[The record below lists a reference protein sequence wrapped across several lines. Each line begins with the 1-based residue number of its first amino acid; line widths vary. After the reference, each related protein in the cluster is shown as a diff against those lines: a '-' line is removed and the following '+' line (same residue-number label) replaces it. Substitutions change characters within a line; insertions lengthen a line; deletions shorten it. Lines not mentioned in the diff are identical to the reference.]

1 VRSFIQFRYVSNHPM
16 LYPVMGFLILIA
28 VGTVLLLMPFSSHNG
43 LSFFDALFM
52 ATSASC
58 VNGLSVISVGQDLTR
73 AGQIVLMCLAE
84 VGGTGIMA
92 LSTTIMLLIHS
103 KMNFGQQ
110 SVLISSYSSEN
121 FSSGYIIKQVIK
133 VTVMVE
139 LLGAAVLFSQWENLP
154 LGEKI
159 FNSIFHSIS
168 AFCNAGF
175 SLMDNS
181 MIGFYD
187 NWVVNL
193 ALIFLIICGG
203 FGFLSLSELIGK
215 RKNGNNRARVLTLHT
230 RLVCIMV
237 PLLIGFG
244 TLAFLGTEWNGSL
257 KDLQLSDKILVSLFQ
272 SVTSRSAGLNTT
284 NFSALGASTLF
295 LIIILMFIG
304 ANPGGC
310 GGGIKTT
317 TAAIIGLLGFNRF
330 LGRQKTQVF
339 NRTIP
344 EATVD
349 RAMRIFLLSI
359 IVIVLGCI
367 LLLIFETENLQGK
380 ASQALFL
387 SVLFET
393 VSAFSTC
400 GLSMGI
406 TPDLSSVSKVVIS
419 IVMFVGRL
427 GPLVLVQA
435 VISSPKA
442 GAYYSEE
449 NVMVG

>member
-1 VRSFIQFRYVSNHPM
+1 MFQSRFISSHPM
-16 LYPVMGFLILIA
+16 LYPVMGFLILILA
-28 VGTVLLLMPFSSHNG
+28 GTILLLMPFSSHSG
-43 LSFFDALFM
+43 LSFFDALFT
-52 ATSASC
+52 ATSAAC
-58 VNGLSVISVGQDLTR
+58 VNGLSVVSVGQDLTR
-73 AGQIVLMCLAE
+73 TGQVILMCLME
-84 VGGTGIMA
+84 IGGTGIMA

-103 KMNFGQQ
+103 KVNFGQQ
-110 SVLISSYSSEN
+110 SVLISSYSGNAN

-133 VTVMVE
+133 VTVAVE
-139 LLGAAVLFSQWENLP
+139 FFGAAILFTQWGNLP

-159 FNSIFHSIS
+159 FNSVFHSIS

-175 SLMDNS
+175 SLMDHS
-181 MIGFYD
+181 MVDFYN
-187 NWVVNL
+187 NWIVNL

-203 FGFLSLSELIGK
+203 FGFLSISELISK
-215 RKNGNNRARVLTLHT
+215 RKNKNHRVLTLHT

-237 PLLIGFG
+237 PLLIGIG
-244 TLAFLGTEWNGSL
+244 TLAFLGMEWNGLL
-257 KDLQLSDKILVSLFQ
+257 KDLQFSDKILVSLFQ
-272 SVTSRSAGLNTT
+272 SVTSRSAGLSTT

-295 LIIILMFIG
+295 MIIILMFIG

-330 LGRQKTQVF
+330 WGRQKTQVF

-344 EATVD
+344 ETTVD

-359 IVIVLGCI
+359 IVIVLGCT
-367 LLLIFETENLQGK
+367 LLLIFETEHLQGP
-380 ASQALFL
+380 AGQALFL
-387 SVLFET
+387 NLLFET

-406 TPDLSSVSKVVIS
+406 TPDLSSLSKVVVS
-419 IVMFVGRL
+419 IIMFVGRL

-435 VISSPKA
+435 VISPPKT

>member
-1 VRSFIQFRYVSNHPM
+1 MFQSRFVNEHPM
-16 LYPVMGFLILIA
+16 LYPVMGFLLLIA
-28 VGTVLLLMPFSSHNG
+28 CGTVLLLMPFSSHNG
-43 LSFFDALFM
+43 LSFFDALFT
-52 ATSASC
+52 ATSAAC
-58 VNGLSVISVGQDLTR
+58 VNGLSVVSIGQDLTS
-73 AGQIVLMCLAE
+73 AGQAILMCLVE
-84 VGGTGIMA
+84 IGGIGIMV

-110 SVLISSYSSEN
+110 SVLMSSYSSESL
-121 FSSGYIIKQVIK
+121 SSGYIIKRVIK
-133 VTVMVE
+133 VTVVIE
-139 LLGAAVLFSQWENLP
+139 LAGAAVLFTQFENLP
-154 LGEKI
+154 FAEKV
-159 FNSIFHSIS
+159 FNSVFHSIS

-175 SLMDNS
+175 SLMNHS
-181 MIGFYD
+181 MMDFYN
-187 NWVVNL
+187 NWVANL

-203 FGFLSLSELIGK
+203 FGFLSISELISK
-215 RKNGNNRARVLTLHT
+215 RRNGNRIRTLTLHT

-237 PLLIGFG
+237 PLLIGAG
-244 TLAFLGTEWNGSL
+244 TLAFLGMEWNDSL
-257 KDLQLSDKILVSLFQ
+257 KNMPLSDKILVSLFQ

-284 NFSALGASTLF
+284 DFSVLGASTLF

-304 ANPGGC
+304 ANPGSC

-344 EATVD
+344 EATVE
-349 RAMRIFLLSI
+349 RAIRIFLLSFV
-359 IVIVLGCI
+359 VIVLGCI
-367 LLLIFETENLQGK
+367 LLLIFETKNLHGNE
-380 ASQALFL
+380 SQALFL
-387 SVLFET
+387 KVLFET

-406 TPDLSSVSKVVIS
+406 TPDLSSASKIVVSVI
-419 IVMFVGRL
+419 MFVGRL

-435 VISSPKA
+435 VISTPKS

>member
-1 VRSFIQFRYVSNHPM
+1 MFQFRFATSHPM
-16 LYPVMGFLILIA
+16 LYPVAGFLILIA
-28 VGTVLLLMPFSSHNG
+28 FGTILLLMPFSSHNG
-43 LSFFDALFM
+43 LSFFDALFT

-58 VNGLSVISVGQDLTR
+58 VNGLTVISVGQDLTR
-73 AGQIVLMCLAE
+73 TGQVILMCLAE
-84 VGGTGIMA
+84 IGGTGIMA
-92 LSTTIMLLIHS
+92 LSTTIMLLVNS

-110 SVLISSYSSEN
+110 SVLISSYSNEN
-121 FSSGYIIKQVIK
+121 LSSGYIIKQVIK
-133 VTVMVE
+133 VTVAVE
-139 LLGAAVLFSQWENLP
+139 LLGAAILFTQWEYLP
-154 LGEKI
+154 FGERI
-159 FNSIFHSIS
+159 FHSVFHSIS

-175 SLMDNS
+175 SLLDNS
-181 MIGFYD
+181 MMDFYN
-187 NWVVNL
+187 NWTVNF
-193 ALIFLIICGG
+193 ALMFLIICGG
-203 FGFLSLSELIGK
+203 FGFLSVSELISK
-215 RKNGNNRARVLTLHT
+215 RRNGSRIRTLTLHT
-230 RLVCIMV
+230 RLVCVMV
-237 PLLIGFG
+237 PLLLGIGM
-244 TLAFLGTEWNGSL
+244 LAFLGMEWNASL

-284 NFSALGASTLF
+284 NFSALGAPALF
-295 LIIILMFIG
+295 LVIMLMFIG
-304 ANPGGC
+304 TNPGSC

-330 LGRQKTQVF
+330 WGREKTQVF

-367 LLLIFETENLQGK
+367 LLLIFETKNLQGE
-380 ASQALFL
+380 AGQALFL

-406 TPDLSSVSKVVIS
+406 TPDLSSVGKVVIS
-419 IVMFVGRL
+419 AIMFIGRL

-435 VISSPKA
+435 VISPPKLS
-442 GAYYSEE
+442 AYYSEE

>member
-1 VRSFIQFRYVSNHPM
+1 M
-16 LYPVMGFLILIA
+16 LYPVAGFLILIT
-28 VGTVLLLMPFSSHNG
+28 VGTVLLLMPFSSRNG
-43 LSFFDALFM
+43 LSFFDALFT

-73 AGQIVLMCLAE
+73 AGQTILMCLVE
-84 VGGTGIMA
+84 IGGTGIMA

-133 VTVMVE
+133 VTAIVE
-139 LLGAAVLFSQWENLP
+139 LLGAAILFTQFENLP
-154 LGEKI
+154 LNERI
-159 FNSIFHSIS
+159 FTSVFHSIC

-181 MIGFYD
+181 MLDFYD
-187 NWVVNL
+187 NRVVNL

-203 FGFLSLSELIGK
+203 FGFLSISELITK
-215 RKNGNNRARVLTLHT
+215 RKNGSRARGLTLHT
-230 RLVCIMV
+230 RLICIMV
-237 PLLIGFG
+237 PLLIGIG
-244 TLAFLGTEWNGSL
+244 TLAFLGMEWHGL
-257 KDLQLSDKILVSLFQ
+257 LRDLQLSDKILVSLFQ
-272 SVTSRSAGLNTT
+272 SVTSRSGGLSTT
-284 NFSALGASTLF
+284 DFSALGASTLF
-295 LIIILMFIG
+295 LIIMLMFIG

-317 TAAIIGLLGFNRF
+317 TAAIICLLGFNRF

-344 EATVD
+344 EVTVD

-359 IVIVLGCI
+359 VVIVLGCV
-367 LLLIFETENLQGK
+367 LLLIFETGNLQGE
-380 ASQALFL
+380 ASQSLFL
-387 SVLFET
+387 SILFET
-393 VSAFSTC
+393 ASAFSTC

-406 TPDLSSVSKVVIS
+406 TPHLSSVSEVIVS
-419 IVMFVGRL
+419 VIMFIGRL

-435 VISSPKA
+435 VISTPKS

>member
-1 VRSFIQFRYVSNHPM
+1 MFKFRFVNNHPM

-28 VGTVLLLMPFSSHNG
+28 GGTTLLLMPFSSHNG
-43 LSFFDALFM
+43 LSFFDALFT
-52 ATSASC
+52 ATSAAC
-58 VNGLSVISVGQDLTR
+58 VNGLSVVSIGQDLTGT
-73 AGQIVLMCLAE
+73 GQAILMCLIE
-84 VGGTGIMA
+84 IGGIGIMA

-121 FSSGYIIKQVIK
+121 LSSGYIIKQVIK
-133 VTVMVE
+133 VTAVIE
-139 LLGAAVLFSQWENLP
+139 LGGAAILFTQLENLP
-154 LGEKI
+154 LSERM
-159 FNSIFHSIS
+159 FNSVFHSIS

-175 SLMDNS
+175 SLMNNS
-181 MIGFYD
+181 MIGFYN

-203 FGFLSLSELIGK
+203 FGFLSISELISK
-215 RKNGNNRARVLTLHT
+215 RRNGNRVRTLTLHT

-237 PLLIGFG
+237 PLLIGAG
-244 TLAFLGTEWNGSL
+244 TLAFLGMEWNDSL
-257 KDLQLSDKILVSLFQ
+257 KDMQLSDKILVSLFQ

-284 NFSALGASTLF
+284 DFSVLGASTLF
-295 LIIILMFIG
+295 FVIILMFIG
-304 ANPGGC
+304 ANPGSC

-330 LGRQKTQVF
+330 VGRQKTQVF

-344 EATVD
+344 EATVE
-349 RAMRIFLLSI
+349 RATRIFLLSFV
-359 IVIVLGCI
+359 VIVLGCI
-367 LLLIFETENLQGK
+367 LLLVFETGNLHGK

-406 TPDLSSVSKVVIS
+406 TPDLSSASKAVVSVI
-419 IVMFVGRL
+419 MFVGRL

-435 VISSPKA
+435 VISTPKS

>member
-1 VRSFIQFRYVSNHPM
+1 
-16 LYPVMGFLILIA
+16 
-28 VGTVLLLMPFSSHNG
+28 
-43 LSFFDALFM
+43 
-52 ATSASC
+52 
-58 VNGLSVISVGQDLTR
+58 
-73 AGQIVLMCLAE
+73 
-84 VGGTGIMA
+84 MA
-92 LSTTIMLLIHS
+92 LSTTIMLIVHS

-139 LLGAAVLFSQWENLP
+139 LLGAVVLFSQWENLP
-154 LGEKI
+154 FGEKI
-159 FNSIFHSIS
+159 FNSVFHSIS

-181 MIGFYD
+181 MIDFYD

-203 FGFLSLSELIGK
+203 FGFLSLSELISK

-244 TLAFLGTEWNGSL
+244 MLVFLGMEWNGSL

-284 NFSALGASTLF
+284 DFSALGASSLF
-295 LIIILMFIG
+295 LIIMLMFIG

-359 IVIVLGCI
+359 IVIVSGCV
-367 LLLIFETENLQGK
+367 LLLLFETENLQSQ

-435 VISSPKA
+435 VISSPKS

>member
-1 VRSFIQFRYVSNHPM
+1 
-16 LYPVMGFLILIA
+16 
-28 VGTVLLLMPFSSHNG
+28 
-43 LSFFDALFM
+43 
-52 ATSASC
+52 
-58 VNGLSVISVGQDLTR
+58 VNGLSVVSIGQDLTS
-73 AGQIVLMCLAE
+73 AGQAILMCLVE
-84 VGGTGIMA
+84 IGGIGIMV

-110 SVLISSYSSEN
+110 SVLMSSYSSESL
-121 FSSGYIIKQVIK
+121 SSGYIIKRVIK
-133 VTVMVE
+133 VTVVIE
-139 LLGAAVLFSQWENLP
+139 LAGAAVLFTQFENLP
-154 LGEKI
+154 FAEKV
-159 FNSIFHSIS
+159 FNSVFHSIS

-175 SLMDNS
+175 SLMNHS
-181 MIGFYD
+181 MMDFYN
-187 NWVVNL
+187 NWVANL

-203 FGFLSLSELIGK
+203 FGFLSISELISK
-215 RKNGNNRARVLTLHT
+215 RRNGNRVRALTLHT

-237 PLLIGFG
+237 PLLIGAG
-244 TLAFLGTEWNGSL
+244 TLAFLGMEWNDSL
-257 KDLQLSDKILVSLFQ
+257 KNMPLSDKILVSLFQ

-284 NFSALGASTLF
+284 DFSTLGASTLF

-304 ANPGGC
+304 ANPGSC

-344 EATVD
+344 EATVE
-349 RAMRIFLLSI
+349 RAIRIFLLSFV
-359 IVIVLGCI
+359 VIVLGCI
-367 LLLIFETENLQGK
+367 LLLIFETKDLHGNE
-380 ASQALFL
+380 SQALFL
-387 SVLFET
+387 KVLFET

-406 TPDLSSVSKVVIS
+406 TPDLSSASKIVVSVI
-419 IVMFVGRL
+419 MFVGRL

-435 VISSPKA
+435 VISTPKS